1 MSHFRLTINAKKGA
15 MSMSTIDTGKAP
27 PKRALTQE
35 DKAFLTALQHVL
47 RIQPADDTREPRYWV
62 IQVTERIYGV
72 AADEADG
79 WFLYDTENPE
89 LTVGHPNDSQSV
101 YDEVSGRYTDEDL
114 DENPD
119 LIDALFEL
127 KEAADED
134 NPGAMADLINDRF
147 YTFDSV
153 CCRYYHLETTFVR
166 NQLFLTKDECE
177 AYIKAHKYDF
187 DPDSHPRS
195 YSMCA
200 SQDGAYGHLLEILKN
215 VDWFNA

>member
-1 MSHFRLTINAKKGA
+1 
-15 MSMSTIDTGKAP
+15 MSTIDTGRDTS
-27 PKRALTQE
+27 KRALTQE
-35 DKAFLTALQHVL
+35 DKAFLTALQYAL
-47 RIQPADDTREPRYWV
+47 KTQPADDTREPRYWV

-101 YDEVSGRYTDEDL
+101 YDEVSGGYTDEDL
-114 DENPD
+114 DEDPD

-153 CCRYYHLETTFVR
+153 CCRYYRLETTFVR

-187 DPDSHPRS
+187 EPDSHPRS

-200 SQDGAYGHLLEILKN
+200 SPNGAYARLIELLTNGDWDTQIRDLKG
-215 VDWFNA
+215 

>member
-1 MSHFRLTINAKKGA
+1 
-15 MSMSTIDTGKAP
+15 MSTIDTGKAP
-27 PKRALTQE
+27 QKRALTQE

-153 CCRYYHLETTFVR
+153 CCRYYRLETTFVR

>member
-1 MSHFRLTINAKKGA
+1 
-15 MSMSTIDTGKAP
+15 MSTIDTGKDT

-35 DKAFLTALQHVL
+35 DKAFLTALKQAL
-47 RIQPADDTREPRYWV
+47 RTQPADGTREPRYWV
-62 IQVTERIYGV
+62 IQVTARIYGV

-79 WFLYDTENPE
+79 WVLYDTENPE

-101 YDEVSGRYTDEDL
+101 YDEVSGGYSDEDL
-114 DENPD
+114 DEDPD

-127 KEAADED
+127 KEAADEED
-134 NPGAMADLINDRF
+134 PEAMADLINDRL

-153 CCRYYHLETTFVR
+153 GCRYYRLKTTFVR
-166 NQLFLTKDECE
+166 NQLFITKDECE

-187 DPDSHPRS
+187 EPDSHPRS

-200 SQDGAYGHLLEILKN
+200 SQDGAYGHLLGILKN

>member
-1 MSHFRLTINAKKGA
+1 
-15 MSMSTIDTGKAP
+15 MSTIDTGKAP

-35 DKAFLTALQHVL
+35 DKAFLTTLQQAL
-47 RIQPADDTREPRYWV
+47 RTQPAGDTREPRYWV
-62 IQVTERIYGV
+62 IQVTERTYGV

-101 YDEVSGRYTDEDL
+101 YDEVSGGYTDEDL

-127 KEAADED
+127 KEAADEE
-134 NPGAMADLINDRF
+134 NPGAMAALINDRF

-153 CCRYYHLETTFVR
+153 CCRYYRLETTFVR

-187 DPDSHPRS
+187 EPDSHPRS

-200 SQDGAYGHLLEILKN
+200 SPNGAYARLVELLTNGDWDTQIRDLKG
-215 VDWFNA
+215 

>member
-1 MSHFRLTINAKKGA
+1 
-15 MSMSTIDTGKAP
+15 MSTIDTGKDT

-35 DKAFLTALQHVL
+35 DKAFLTALKQAL
-47 RIQPADDTREPRYWV
+47 RTQPADGTREPRYWV

-79 WFLYDTENPE
+79 WVLYDTENPE

-101 YDEVSGRYTDEDL
+101 YDEVSGGYSDEDL
-114 DENPD
+114 DEDPD

-127 KEAADED
+127 KEAADEED
-134 NPGAMADLINDRF
+134 PEAMADLINDRL

-153 CCRYYHLETTFVR
+153 GCRYYRLKTTFVR
-166 NQLFLTKDECE
+166 NQLFITKDECE

-187 DPDSHPRS
+187 EPDSHPRS

>member
-1 MSHFRLTINAKKGA
+1 
-15 MSMSTIDTGKAP
+15 MSTIDTGRDT

-35 DKAFLTALQHVL
+35 DKAFLTALQQAL
-47 RIQPADDTREPRYWV
+47 KTQPADDTREPRYWV

-101 YDEVSGRYTDEDL
+101 YDEVSGGYTDEDL
-114 DENPD
+114 DEDPD

-127 KEAADED
+127 KEAADEE

-153 CCRYYHLETTFVR
+153 CCRYYRLETTFVR
-166 NQLFLTKDECE
+166 NQIFLTKDECE

-187 DPDSHPRS
+187 EPDSHPRS

-200 SQDGAYGHLLEILKN
+200 SPNGAYARLIELLTNGDWDTQIRDLKG
-215 VDWFNA
+215 

>member
-1 MSHFRLTINAKKGA
+1 
-15 MSMSTIDTGKAP
+15 MSTIDTGKDTQ
-27 PKRALTQE
+27 KRALTQE
-35 DKAFLTALQHVL
+35 DKAFLMALKQAL
-47 RIQPADDTREPRYWV
+47 KTQPADGTREPRYWV

-79 WFLYDTENPE
+79 WVLYDTENPE

-101 YDEVSGRYTDEDL
+101 YDEVSGGYSDEDL
-114 DENPD
+114 DEDPD

-127 KEAADED
+127 KEAADEED
-134 NPGAMADLINDRF
+134 PEAMADLINDRL

-153 CCRYYHLETTFVR
+153 GCRYYRLETTFVR

-187 DPDSHPRS
+187 EPDSRPRS

-200 SQDGAYGHLLEILKN
+200 SQNGAYGHLLEILKN

>member
-1 MSHFRLTINAKKGA
+1 
-15 MSMSTIDTGKAP
+15 MSTIDTGKDT

-35 DKAFLTALQHVL
+35 DKAFLTALQRAL
-47 RIQPADDTREPRYWV
+47 KTQPTGDTRNPCYWV

-79 WFLYDTENPE
+79 WVLYDTENPE

-101 YDEVSGRYTDEDL
+101 YDEVSGGYSDEDM
-114 DENPD
+114 DEDPD

-127 KEAADED
+127 KEAADEED
-134 NPGAMADLINDRF
+134 PEAMADLINDRF

-153 CCRYYHLETTFVR
+153 CCRYYRLETTFVR
-166 NQLFLTKDECE
+166 NQLFLIKDECE

-187 DPDSHPRS
+187 EPDSRLRS

>member
-1 MSHFRLTINAKKGA
+1 
-15 MSMSTIDTGKAP
+15 MSTIDTGKAP
-27 PKRALTQE
+27 QKRALTQE

-119 LIDALFEL
+119 LLDALFEL
-127 KEAADED
+127 KEAADEED
-134 NPGAMADLINDRF
+134 PEAMADLINDRF
-147 YTFDSV
+147 CTFDSV
-153 CCRYYHLETTFVR
+153 CCRYYRLETTFVR
-166 NQLFLTKDECE
+166 NQLFLTKGECE

-187 DPDSHPRS
+187 EPDSHPRS

-200 SQDGAYGHLLEILKN
+200 SSNGAYARLMELLTNGDWDAQIRDLKG
-215 VDWFNA
+215 

>member
-1 MSHFRLTINAKKGA
+1 
-15 MSMSTIDTGKAP
+15 MSTIDTGKDT
-27 PKRALTQE
+27 PKRALTHE
-35 DKAFLTALQHVL
+35 DKVFLMTLQRALKT
-47 RIQPADDTREPRYWV
+47 QPTSGTREPRYWV

-79 WFLYDTENPE
+79 WVLYDTENPE
-89 LTVGHPNDSQSV
+89 LIVGHPNDSQSV
-101 YDEVSGRYTDEDL
+101 YDEVSGGYSDEDM
-114 DENPD
+114 DEDPD

-127 KEAADED
+127 KEAADEED
-134 NPGAMADLINDRF
+134 PEAMADLINDRL

-153 CCRYYHLETTFVR
+153 GCRYYRLKTTFVR

-187 DPDSHPRS
+187 EPDSHPRS

-200 SQDGAYGHLLEILKN
+200 SQGGAYGHLLEILKN
-215 VDWFNA
+215 VDWFDA

>member
-1 MSHFRLTINAKKGA
+1 
-15 MSMSTIDTGKAP
+15 MSTIDTGKDT
-27 PKRALTQE
+27 PKRALTHE
-35 DKAFLTALQHVL
+35 DKAFLTALQQAL
-47 RIQPADDTREPRYWV
+47 RTHPAGDTRNPCYWV

-79 WFLYDTENPE
+79 WVLYDTENPE

-101 YDEVSGRYTDEDL
+101 YDEVSGGYSDEDM
-114 DENPD
+114 DEDPD

-127 KEAADED
+127 KEAADEED
-134 NPGAMADLINDRF
+134 PEAMADLINDRF

-153 CCRYYHLETTFVR
+153 GCRYYRLETTFVR

-187 DPDSHPRS
+187 ELDSRPRS

-200 SQDGAYGHLLEILKN
+200 SQNGAYARLMELLTNGDWDTQIGDLKR
-215 VDWFNA
+215 

>member
-27 PKRALTQE
+27 QKRALTQE

-89 LTVGHPNDSQSV
+89 LTVGPPNDSQSV

-153 CCRYYHLETTFVR
+153 CCRYYRLETTFVR

>member
-1 MSHFRLTINAKKGA
+1 
-15 MSMSTIDTGKAP
+15 MSTIDTGKDT
-27 PKRALTQE
+27 PKRALTHE
-35 DKAFLTALQHVL
+35 DKAFLTALQQAL
-47 RIQPADDTREPRYWV
+47 RTHPAGDTRNPCYWV
-62 IQVTERIYGV
+62 IQVTARIYGV

-89 LTVGHPNDSQSV
+89 LIVGHPNDSQSV
-101 YDEVSGRYTDEDL
+101 YDEVSGGYSDEDM
-114 DENPD
+114 DEDPD
-119 LIDALFEL
+119 LIDALFQL
-127 KEAADED
+127 KEAADEED
-134 NPGAMADLINDRF
+134 PEAMADLINDRL

-153 CCRYYHLETTFVR
+153 GCRYYRLKTTFVR

-187 DPDSHPRS
+187 EPDSHPRS
-195 YSMCA
+195 YGMYA

>member
-1 MSHFRLTINAKKGA
+1 
-15 MSMSTIDTGKAP
+15 MSTIDTGKAP
-27 PKRALTQE
+27 QKRALTQE

-79 WFLYDTENPE
+79 WFLYDTETPE

-153 CCRYYHLETTFVR
+153 CCRYYRLETTFVR

-187 DPDSHPRS
+187 DPNSHPRS

>member
-1 MSHFRLTINAKKGA
+1 
-15 MSMSTIDTGKAP
+15 MSTIDTGKDT

-35 DKAFLTALQHVL
+35 DKAFLMALQQAI
-47 RIQPADDTREPRYWV
+47 RTQPADGTREPRYWV
-62 IQVTERIYGV
+62 IQVTARIYGV

-79 WFLYDTENPE
+79 WVLYDTENPE

-114 DENPD
+114 DEDPD
-119 LIDALFEL
+119 LMDAMFEL
-127 KEAADED
+127 KEAADEAD
-134 NPGAMADLINDRF
+134 PEAMANLINDRF

-153 CCRYYHLETTFVR
+153 RCRCYRLETTFVR

-187 DPDSHPRS
+187 EPDSHPRS

>member
-1 MSHFRLTINAKKGA
+1 
-15 MSMSTIDTGKAP
+15 MSTIDTGKDT

-35 DKAFLTALQHVL
+35 DKAFLTALKQAL
-47 RIQPADDTREPRYWV
+47 RTQPADGTREPRYWV

-79 WFLYDTENPE
+79 WVLYDTENPE

-101 YDEVSGRYTDEDL
+101 YDEVSGGYSDEDM
-114 DENPD
+114 DEDPD

-127 KEAADED
+127 KEAADEED
-134 NPGAMADLINDRF
+134 PEAMANLINDRF

-153 CCRYYHLETTFVR
+153 GCRYYRLEMTFVR
-166 NQLFLTKDECE
+166 DQLFLTKDECE
-177 AYIKAHKYDF
+177 AYLKAHKYDF
-187 DPDSHPRS
+187 EPDSHPRS

-200 SQDGAYGHLLEILKN
+200 FQNGAYGHLLEILKN

>member
-1 MSHFRLTINAKKGA
+1 
-15 MSMSTIDTGKAP
+15 MSTIDTGKDTQ
-27 PKRALTQE
+27 KRALTQE
-35 DKAFLTALQHVL
+35 DKAFLTALKQAL
-47 RIQPADDTREPRYWV
+47 RTQPADGTREPRYWV

-79 WFLYDTENPE
+79 WVLYDTENPE

-101 YDEVSGRYTDEDL
+101 YDEVSGGYSDEDM
-114 DENPD
+114 DEDPD

-127 KEAADED
+127 KEAADEED
-134 NPGAMADLINDRF
+134 PEAMADLINDRF

-153 CCRYYHLETTFVR
+153 GCRYYRLETTFVR

-187 DPDSHPRS
+187 EPDSRPRS

-200 SQDGAYGHLLEILKN
+200 SQNGAYARLMEILTN
-215 VDWFNA
+215 GDWDTQIGDLKR

>member
-1 MSHFRLTINAKKGA
+1 
-15 MSMSTIDTGKAP
+15 MSTIDTGKAP
-27 PKRALTQE
+27 QKRALTQE

-153 CCRYYHLETTFVR
+153 CCRYYRLETTFVR

-187 DPDSHPRS
+187 DPNSHPRS

>member
-1 MSHFRLTINAKKGA
+1 
-15 MSMSTIDTGKAP
+15 MSTIDTGRDT

-35 DKAFLTALQHVL
+35 DKAFLTALQQAL
-47 RIQPADDTREPRYWV
+47 KTQPANDTREPRYWV

-101 YDEVSGRYTDEDL
+101 YDEVSGGYTDEDL
-114 DENPD
+114 GEDPE

-127 KEAADED
+127 KEAADEED
-134 NPGAMADLINDRF
+134 PEAMADLINDRF

-153 CCRYYHLETTFVR
+153 CCRYYRLETTFVR
-166 NQLFLTKDECE
+166 NQIFLTKDECE

>member
-1 MSHFRLTINAKKGA
+1 
-15 MSMSTIDTGKAP
+15 MSTIDTGKAP

>member
-27 PKRALTQE
+27 QKRALTQE

-153 CCRYYHLETTFVR
+153 CCRYYRLETTFVR

-187 DPDSHPRS
+187 DPNSHPRS

>member
-1 MSHFRLTINAKKGA
+1 
-15 MSMSTIDTGKAP
+15 MSTIDTGKDT

-35 DKAFLTALQHVL
+35 DKAFLMALQRAL
-47 RIQPADDTREPRYWV
+47 KTQPTGGTREPRYWV

-79 WFLYDTENPE
+79 WVLYDTENPE

-101 YDEVSGRYTDEDL
+101 YDEVSGGYTDEDM
-114 DENPD
+114 DEDPD
-119 LIDALFEL
+119 LIDAFFEL
-127 KEAADED
+127 KEAADEEE
-134 NPGAMADLINDRF
+134 PEAMADLINDRF

-153 CCRYYHLETTFVR
+153 GCRYYRLETTFVR
-166 NQLFLTKDECE
+166 DQLFLTKDECE
-177 AYIKAHKYDF
+177 AYLKAHKYDF
-187 DPDSHPRS
+187 EPDSHPRS

-200 SQDGAYGHLLEILKN
+200 SQDGAYGHLLGILKN